1 MNIKINILDSGLGG
15 IVFKENLEKEIKHCE
30 FELMIDSF
38 GFPYGDK
45 ELEWLKERLY
55 YLIGNC
61 KNKIILIACNTLSSI
76 IYYYNLKFDKT
87 ILDVITPTI
96 SYIKDQKFKNVVI
109 LATKNTIKMNV
120 YSDLLNSLNIKYIEA
135 TKLISDLEYGLD
147 YNDELNNILK
157 EIPSYFDAILLG
169 CTHLSKIK
177 EEILNKVK
185 IKLIS
190 QDDLY
195 IEFLNK

>member
-1 MNIKINILDSGLGG
+1 VIIIKITILDSGLGG
-15 IVFKENLEKEIKHCE
+15 IVFKENLQKEIKHCE

-45 ELEWLKERLY
+45 ELEWLRDRLN
-55 YLIGNC
+55 YLIDNC

-76 IYYYNLKFDKT
+76 IYYYNLKFNKT

-96 SYIKDQKFKNVVI
+96 SYIKEKKFKNVII

-120 YSDLLNSLNIKYIEA
+120 YNNLLNNINIKYIEA
-135 TKLISDLEYGLD
+135 TKLINDLEYGLD
-147 YNDELNNILK
+147 YNSTLNDILK
-157 EIPSYFDAILLG
+157 EVSSCFDAILLG

-177 EEILNKVK
+177 EEIKDKVS
-185 IKLIS
+185 INVIS
-190 QDDLY
+190 QDELY
-195 IEFLNK
+195 IGFLK